1 MSSVTHCP
9 VCSTAFKVSPEQLQL
24 ANGWVRC
31 GRCGEVFEAQKHFSP
46 AAAIADV
53 SNSPAAD
60 APVFAKPDAN
70 SPRFVAPSMAPPDAV
85 VTRSNH
91 WIVVSVLLLLVGIW
105 QVVLSQRHVLAA
117 EEPALKPLLQ
127 ALCAPVVCEVTW
139 PQEPES
145 VLIENSSFNENP
157 EGGYTLQLRLKNVQH
172 HPVATP
178 ALELT
183 LTDLQ
188 DQVVLRRVFTAEEL
202 ALGDHI
208 LALREARTAVQF
220 DLNPELSTH
229 VSGYRALIFYP

>member
-31 GRCGEVFEAQKHFSP
+31 GRCGEVFEAQKHCSAG
-46 AAAIADV
+46 AAVADV
-53 SNSPAAD
+53 SNSPVAD
-60 APVFAKPDAN
+60 TPVFTEPDVN
-70 SPRFVAPSMAPPDAV
+70 PSLFAPPSVAPPDAV
-85 VTRSNH
+85 ATGFNRWS
-91 WIVVSVLLLLVGIW
+91 VVSVLLLLVWIW

-127 ALCAPVVCEVTW
+127 ALCAPVACEVTW

-157 EGGYTLQLRLKNVQH
+157 EGGYTLQLRLKNAQH

-188 DQVVLRRVFTAEEL
+188 DQVVLRRVFTANEL
-202 ALGDHI
+202 ALRDHI
-208 LALREARTAVQF
+208 LALREARTTVHF
-220 DLNPELSTH
+220 DLDPALSEH